1 MQSPL
6 TVTLLLLL
14 FSSAHSVKLLYASH
28 VAVTGI
34 QVPTSVDRNG
44 TITIV
49 DPSKNPNTISDPT
62 LVQFLNTTY
71 YESQRATTLN
81 SFKCSYGTVF
91 QGTAKSCHDQ
101 VLLFEQTK
109 QRHSTNGDSGTCQN
123 ACTTAGDGSNYCDL
137 LNDASLAITIVQQAM
152 FLADTSSSHNNNRRV
167 LINRRRLGSDF
178 QELNAVFKSVVL
190 QIPDQTITKKIW
202 PSTLVVQI
210 SHILCGQLSIQDL
223 SIHSQQQGAAASST
237 VKASVHL
244 KDLNVMCSM
253 SYRYDWGWFG
263 GSGSVSAG
271 GSKQSIRSV
280 ITLNK
285 DGTATIDSCS
295 SNVDLTQLSFS

>member
-6 TVTLLLLL
+6 PVTLLLLL
-14 FSSAHSVKLLYASH
+14 FSPAHSVKLLYASH
-28 VAVTGI
+28 VAVIGI

-44 TITIV
+44 SITIV
-49 DPSKNPNTISDPT
+49 DPSNNPNTISDPS

-71 YESQRATTLN
+71 YESQQTTTLN

-109 QRHSTNGDSGTCQN
+109 QRHPTKGDSGTCQ
-123 ACTTAGDGSNYCDL
+123 CTAGGGSNYCDL

-178 QELNAVFKSVVL
+178 QELNAVFKGVVL

-237 VKASVHL
+237 VKASVQL
-244 KDLNVMCSM
+244 KDLNVMCSAN
-253 SYRYDWGWFG
+253 YRYDWGWFG

-285 DGTATIDSCS
+285 EGTATIDSCS